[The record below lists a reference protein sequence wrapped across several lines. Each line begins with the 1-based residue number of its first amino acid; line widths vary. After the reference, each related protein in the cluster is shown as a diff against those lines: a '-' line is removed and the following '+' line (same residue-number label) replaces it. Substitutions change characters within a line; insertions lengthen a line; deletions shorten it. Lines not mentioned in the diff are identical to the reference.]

1 MAMTPRRWRRRIFVT
16 SRLAAPS
23 SVVPRDLSIRLP
35 QVHRHDI
42 EHLVMLLPEEPRYRE
57 LDKRRGVRVCDPGR
71 GELDPDPHRS
81 EHLPVQDGTVAD
93 RKHLSRAS
101 LDLSDEGLRTLYDRL
116 TPAQHRPRRPA
127 AEQRTGPR

>member
-57 LDKRRGVRVCDPGR
+57 LDERRGVRVCDPGR
-71 GELDPDPHRS
+71 GELDPGAHRS

-93 RKHLSRAS
+93 RKPLSRAS
-101 LDLSDEGLRTLYDRL
+101 LDLGDESLRRL
-116 TPAQHRPRRPA
+116 HEPPRQAKYTPRP
-127 AEQRTGPR
+127 